1 MKKFIITLLL
11 LNIFFTAFS
20 QDARIITVSFIPT
33 INGEIAKLNKEIE
46 IDSSKNIK
54 ISITKLKFYLS
65 HLSFYKDEKLVWQDN
80 TAAYLMDAENEM
92 SIKLPIKKDIEF
104 NAIKFGLGVDSI
116 TNVAGA
122 LDGDLDP
129 LKGMYWTWQS
139 GYVNFKL
146 EGNMHNSKSEEQKFE
161 YHLGGYSG
169 ENNSYNTIALDVE
182 NSDKIKVSLDLD
194 KFLSN
199 WYVEAYPNIMSPGK
213 IAVDFSKILS
223 TCFHF
228 QNDNGNF
235 IIRQL
240 N

>member
-11 LNIFFTAFS
+11 LNICFSAFS
-20 QDARIITVSFIPT
+20 QDARVITVSFIPT
-33 INGEIAKLNKEIE
+33 INESIAEINKEIV

-54 ISITKLKFYLS
+54 VGISKLKFYLS
-65 HLSFYKDEKLVWQDN
+65 HFCFYKDGQLVSQDK
-80 TAAYLMDAENEM
+80 TDVHLIDAENALT
-92 SIKLPIKKDIEF
+92 IKISIKKDIEF
-104 NAIKFGLGVDSI
+104 NSIKFGLGVDST
-116 TNVAGA
+116 TNVSGA

-146 EGNMHNSKSEEQKFE
+146 EGNIQNSTSEENKFE
-161 YHLGGYSG
+161 YHLGGYLG
-169 ENNSYNTIALDVE
+169 KNNSYNTIALGVE
-182 NSDKIKVSLDLD
+182 NSDTIKVSLDLD
-194 KFLSN
+194 IFLSN
-199 WYVEAYPNIMSPGK
+199 WYVAAYPNIMSPGK

-223 TCFHF
+223 TCFRLRNEHE
-228 QNDNGNF
+228 NF